1 MTPNTGEDTLRALL
15 AAGAFHGFLGLELV
29 SADTGTREIVLRL
42 PFKPGFERLPG
53 TGQIHG
59 GVVSAVIDIAG
70 DFALIM
76 LLGRP
81 IPTIN
86 LRVDYLSTAVD
97 TDLVATARVVRA
109 GRSVGVVDI
118 EIADPD
124 GKPVAA
130 GRGCYSTLDR

>member
-1 MTPNTGEDTLRALL
+1 MTRAADEDALRAQL
-15 AAGAFHGFLGLELV
+15 AAGAFQSFLGLELV
-29 SADTGTREIVLRL
+29 STDTEKREIVLRL

-53 TGQIHG
+53 SGQVHG
-59 GVVSAVIDIAG
+59 GVTAAVIDIVG

-81 IPTIN
+81 VPTIN
-86 LRVDYLSTAVD
+86 LRVDYLSMAVD
-97 TDLVATARVVRA
+97 TDLIATARVVRA

-118 EIADPD
+118 AIADAE
-124 GKPVAA
+124 GKPIAV